1 MNAPATRTL
10 AHRIADTF
18 AAPRRL
24 FARFDEDTP
33 WFDVLAISTLA
44 AVAAATLLPD
54 QVFLAQVENP
64 TDRLGR
70 PVVVTSSP
78 ATIAHFGRYMAMLS
92 ALAGHPILA
101 FGLAGVLVL
110 IFTVLGGG
118 GASYRTYLAVVSHSL
133 LIPALGTLIVIG
145 ATALMQTPLS
155 ANLAMLAPGLP
166 EGSLA
171 QRLLTGINP
180 FIVWMLL
187 ILGLGVSE
195 VDGRRRWMGA
205 SAILLLLYLLLD
217 VSTALFT
224 A

>member
-1 MNAPATRTL
+1 MNPPAARTL
-10 AHRIADTF
+10 SHRIADTF

-24 FARFDEDTP
+24 FGRFDEDTP

-54 QVFLAQVENP
+54 EVFLAQVENP

-70 PVVVTSSP
+70 PVEVTSSP
-78 ATIAHFGRYMAMLS
+78 ATVVHYGRYMAMLS
-92 ALAGHPILA
+92 AVAGHPILA

-118 GASYRTYLAVVSHSL
+118 GASYRVYLSVASHSL
-133 LIPALGTLIVIG
+133 LIPALGTLIIIG
-145 ATALMQTPLS
+145 ATALMKTPLS
-155 ANLAMLAPGLP
+155 ADLAMLAPGLP
-166 EGSLA
+166 DGHLA
-171 QRLLTGINP
+171 HRLLAGINP

-187 ILGLGVSE
+187 VLGIGVSK
-195 VDGRRRWMGA
+195 VDGRRSWIGA
-205 SAILLLLYLLLD
+205 SAVLLLLYFLLD
-217 VSTALFT
+217 LSTALFT

>member
-1 MNAPATRTL
+1 MNAPDARTL
-10 AHRIADTF
+10 SHRIADTF

-24 FARFDEDTP
+24 FARFGEETP

-54 QVFLAQVENP
+54 EVFLAQVENP

-110 IFTVLGGG
+110 VFTILGGG
-118 GASYRTYLAVVSHSL
+118 NASYRTYLAVVSHSL
-133 LIPALGTLIVIG
+133 LIPALGTLLVIG
-145 ATALMQTPLS
+145 ATALLQAPLS
-155 ANLAMLAPGLP
+155 ASLAMLAPGLP
-166 EGSLA
+166 EGSLV
-171 QRLLTGINP
+171 QRLLAGINP

-187 ILGLGVSE
+187 VIGVGVSE
-195 VDGRRRWMGA
+195 VDGRRRWIGA